1 MIKLAKNQIAITNL
15 GKYNEGILS
24 FKWLELPCTEEEL
37 QETLQAIGV
46 DGKEYEEFFISDY
59 ETEIPGLRI
68 GEYESIEALNELFDT
83 YENIEEYEKEAFSA
97 MIAGLGFSPKEAL
110 ERVTSGDYAFYS
122 GESLKDVA
130 YAMVEDGCF
139 GDIPENIANYIDYD
153 SIAYDLAL
161 DGYCETAQGVIY
173 AF

>member
-1 MIKLAKNQIAITNL
+1 MNKLAKNQIAITNL

-59 ETEIPGLRI
+59 ETEIPGMHI
-68 GEYESIEALNELFDT
+68 GKYESIETLNELFNT
-83 YENIEEYEKEAFSA
+83 YENLEEYEKEAFAA
-97 MIAGLGFSPKEAL
+97 MLEGLGFLPEEAF
-110 ERVTSGDYAFYS
+110 ERIESGDYAFYS
-122 GESLKDVA
+122 GKNLKDVA
-130 YAMVEDGCF
+130 YALVDEGCF
-139 GDIPENIANYIDYD
+139 GDIPKSIANYIDYD
-153 SIAYDLAL
+153 SIAHDLNI
-161 DGYCETAQGVIY
+161 DGYCETSYGVIQ